1 MKSFVVSFGR
11 FRVDGL
17 RASPKPSVCSS
28 SGARSLLRNGSP
40 LASKRSLKRCASD
53 RVAVLKLTP
62 VTVVCRVS
70 DPVTAVADSL
80 QALRNG
86 TTDAQWEGLKAN
98 PLVRD
103 LISRCADLE
112 AAWLLGDPESVGTS
126 RGRQEKGLR
135 SSVDARLLLAA

>member
-1 MKSFVVSFGR
+1 MPTGR
-11 FRVDGL
+11 FMVE
-17 RASPKPSVCSS
+17 
-28 SGARSLLRNGSP
+28 GSAGS
-40 LASKRSLKRCASD
+40 LASSPQKARPPAPKRFAKRVQKKSEEMRQWSRGSSRID
-53 RVAVLKLTP
+53 L
-62 VTVVCRVS
+62 VVFGCQVS

-86 TTDAQWEGLKAN
+86 TTDEQWDGLKAN

-112 AAWLLGDPESVGTS
+112 AAWLISDQPAVDGVCTR
-126 RGRQEKGLR
+126 RGKVQR

>member
-1 MKSFVVSFGR
+1 M
-11 FRVDGL
+11 
-17 RASPKPSVCSS
+17 P
-28 SGARSLLRNGSP
+28 
-40 LASKRSLKRCASD
+40 
-53 RVAVLKLTP
+53 
-62 VTVVCRVS
+62 

-86 TTDAQWEGLKAN
+86 TTDEQWDGLKAN

-112 AAWLLGDPESVGTS
+112 AAWLLSDQLPAEACTR
-126 RGRQEKGLR
+126 RGKRLR